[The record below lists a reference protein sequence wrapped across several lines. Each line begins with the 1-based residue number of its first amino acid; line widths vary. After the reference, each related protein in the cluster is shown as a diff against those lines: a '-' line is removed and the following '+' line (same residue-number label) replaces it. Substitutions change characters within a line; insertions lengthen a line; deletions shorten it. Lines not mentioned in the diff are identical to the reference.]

1 MWIILIN
8 RILYNT
14 QIFFFFYNNDEFDI
28 EFEIMNMKFQN
39 LIIKNMSNVH
49 RNILKRMYIYIEKN
63 KILNRYLNRYL
74 K

>member
-1 MWIILIN
+1 MEQSMWIILIN

-14 QIFFFFYNNDEFDI
+14 QIFFLFYNNDEFDI

-63 KILNRYLNRYL
+63 K
-74 K
+74 

>member
-63 KILNRYLNRYL
+63 K
-74 K
+74 

>member
-14 QIFFFFYNNDEFDI
+14 QIFFLFYNNDEFDI

-63 KILNRYLNRYL
+63 K
-74 K
+74 

>member
-1 MWIILIN
+1 MEQSMWIILIN

-63 KILNRYLNRYL
+63 K
-74 K
+74 

>member
-1 MWIILIN
+1 MKQSMWIILIN

-63 KILNRYLNRYL
+63 K
-74 K
+74 

>member
-49 RNILKRMYIYIEKN
+49 HNILKRMYIYIEKN
-63 KILNRYLNRYL
+63 K
-74 K
+74 

>member
-1 MWIILIN
+1 MEQSMWIILIN

-14 QIFFFFYNNDEFDI
+14 QIFFFSIIMNDEFDI

-63 KILNRYLNRYL
+63 K
-74 K
+74 